1 MYYKARGS
9 ADGIFPKC
17 DRAATI
23 TDVKEV
29 FLGEGNSL
37 GFAVRLAVLNP
48 DGLFSADG
56 SIRVKK
62 AGSGTGCP
70 SRKISRSATKTQ
82 RIRAW
87 KFQYR
92 KERGE
97 LRFARSSGARL
108 IRGLPRLKGALES
121 TE

>member
-1 MYYKARGS
+1 MQPTIGRMVYYKARGS

-48 DGLFSADG
+48 DGLFFSGWLDQGQEGGQWDWMPFQKDQQKRYEDTAD
-56 SIRVKK
+56 K
-62 AGSGTGCP
+62 
-70 SRKISRSATKTQ
+70 
-82 RIRAW
+82 
-87 KFQYR
+87 
-92 KERGE
+92 
-97 LRFARSSGARL
+97 
-108 IRGLPRLKGALES
+108 GLEVS
-121 TE
+121 V